1 MAPAMLYPVNFE
13 VSMITITESVRKEL
27 ENYFNGKEKETIR
40 VYLASGG
47 CSGPRLALALDE
59 PGEEDAVYTTDG
71 FTFCLSKELEAMV
84 GNLSIDFATMGFVVD
99 SEIPLPRPAG
109 GGCAAAAAPAAA
121 RAAAATSLTLP

>member
-1 MAPAMLYPVNFE
+1 
-13 VSMITITESVRKEL
+13 MITITESVRKEL

-109 GGCAAAAAPAAA
+109 GGCG
-121 RAAAATSLTLP
+121 SCCSSCGSQSGCGH